1 MPRPERPVDAAEGP
15 VQSFAADLRK
25 LRAECGLTYRELAN
39 TAHFSKATLSSAAA
53 GHRPPTWE
61 VTCAY
66 VRACGGKPEDWRE
79 RWQAAAAAAGLSADA
94 ARPAQGRNASDQSDD
109 ASAHI
114 PGGRLSRLL
123 TRRTALPVL
132 AAVLVTGAAM
142 TAIWAGG
149 GAGPTTTEL
158 RTSASASAPT
168 ARFAGARQ
176 PVTDNG
182 DPERTRCAFDPGV
195 RTLDSVE
202 INTAQENL
210 LGFAELRYA
219 PSCQVAWGRFVPS
232 SRMTYLNKGATVS
245 VTARRPA
252 TATTGVPYRVAF
264 DGQAAFGNILRTQRG
279 CVEVTVTI
287 HAASGGGSG
296 TTRCGR

>member
-66 VRACGGKPEDWRE
+66 VRACGGRPEDWRE
-79 RWQAAAAAAGLSADA
+79 RWQAAAAATGLSADA
-94 ARPAQGRNASDQSDD
+94 AGPALGRNASGQSDD
-109 ASAHI
+109 ISARI
-114 PGGRLSRLL
+114 LGGRLSRLL

-132 AAVLVTGAAM
+132 VAVLVAGAAA
-142 TAIWAGG
+142 TAVWAG
-149 GAGPTTTEL
+149 AG
-158 RTSASASAPT
+158 ASAPA
-168 ARFAGARQ
+168 ARFPGTRQ
-176 PVTDNG
+176 PITDNG

-195 RTLDSVE
+195 ETLDSVE
-202 INTAQENL
+202 INTAAENL

-219 PSCQVAWGRFVPS
+219 PRCQAAWGRFVPS
-232 SRMTYLNKGATVS
+232 GRMTYLNKGATVI
-245 VTARRPA
+245 VTARRPS
-252 TATTGVPYRVAF
+252 TTTTGVPYRVAF
-264 DGQAAFGNILRTQRG
+264 DGQAAFGNILRTQYG

-287 HAASGGGSG
+287 RAASGGGSG